1 MIFGF
6 GSLERTAAPIKHMAQ
21 NMNIIPRKRE
31 AFFGSKIIFI
41 GVSAMNKSQS
51 LQPSNQGKKTGLVS
65 QGVTEEPGEFSKQYN
80 SRIT

>member
-1 MIFGF
+1 
-6 GSLERTAAPIKHMAQ
+6 MAE
-21 NMNIIPRKRE
+21 NMNPMPRKRL
-31 AFFGSKIIFI
+31 ALFGSKIIFM
-41 GVSAMNKSQS
+41 GVSARNKSQS

>member
-1 MIFGF
+1 
-6 GSLERTAAPIKHMAQ
+6 MAQ

-31 AFFGSKIIFI
+31 AFFGSKIIFMGAI
-41 GVSAMNKSQS
+41 RIKKIHLTSQ
-51 LQPSNQGKKTGLVS
+51 LIRAKKTGLVS